1 MIYLWADN
9 CFLLINI
16 RIFIVDFQR
25 NTMQKTENT
34 FIASPEGANDPK
46 VATEDDAD

>member
-1 MIYLWADN
+1 MGRQLFPFNRHPNLY
-9 CFLLINI
+9 CRFLEKY
-16 RIFIVDFQR
+16 DA
-25 NTMQKTENT
+25 ENT